1 MRFDLKTPIGLL
13 FSLYGLLLVLYA
25 IFGEETQY
33 ARSLGWNVNGYW
45 GALMLSFGIG
55 LLVLG
60 RRHP

>member
-25 IFGEETQY
+25 TFGDEAQY
-33 ARSLGWNVNGYW
+33 VRSLGWNVNGVW